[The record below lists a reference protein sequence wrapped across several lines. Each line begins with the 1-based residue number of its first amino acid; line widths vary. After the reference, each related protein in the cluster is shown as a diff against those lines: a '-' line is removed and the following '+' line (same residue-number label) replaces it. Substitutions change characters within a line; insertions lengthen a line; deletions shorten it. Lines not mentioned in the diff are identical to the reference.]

1 MKLSERQLEAL
12 LLIDKGTT
20 WDDGVVVRYWVPNER
35 TEHYRD
41 LRGESV
47 EAYVYSAGFISAL
60 KALERK
66 GLTKKQRIKHSYSI
80 TEAGRILVEKLR
92 ADAEAA

>member
-12 LLIDKGTT
+12 LLIDEGTT
-20 WDDGVVVRYWVPNER
+20 WDDGVVTRYWTPNER
-35 TEHYRD
+35 VKRYRD
-41 LRGESV
+41 LRGDLV
-47 EAYVYSAGFISAL
+47 EAYVYGAGFVSAL

-66 GLTKKQRIKHSYSI
+66 GLTKKQRFEHSYSI